1 MWIVSGAWFGT
12 HPAGVFVVNVA
23 TVSVAVV
30 PAFETFVQHGGVIQ
44 MFAGRPR
51 LWIRRLL
58 IAPATA
64 TPAAVP
70 VVLIQSTPIVGSATL
85 MLSRV
90 VGWG

>member
-1 MWIVSGAWFGT
+1 MWIVSGAWFGA
-12 HPAGVFVVNVA
+12 HPAGVSVVNVA

-30 PAFETFVQHGGVIQ
+30 PVFEMFVRRGGVIQ

-64 TPAAVP
+64 TTTTVP

-85 MLSRV
+85 MLSHV